1 MMKKLFVGVVLALT
15 LILGIGTVA
24 RAQSSDY
31 ELDGFVVA
39 SGSTL
44 SGGAYTV
51 DDAAGQSDVGTLH
64 GGDYELGGGFFGGGV
79 ISDGARGRVY
89 LPFMRR

>member
-1 MMKKLFVGVVLALT
+1 MKSYLISAVLALA
-15 LILGIGTVA
+15 LLFGAAVQ
-24 RAQSSDY
+24 AQSSDY